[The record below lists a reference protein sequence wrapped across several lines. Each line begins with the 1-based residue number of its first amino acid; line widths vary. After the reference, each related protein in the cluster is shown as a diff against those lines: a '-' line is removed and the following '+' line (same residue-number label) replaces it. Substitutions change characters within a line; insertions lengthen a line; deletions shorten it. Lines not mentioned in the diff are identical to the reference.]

1 MFQLFTKK
9 VCTAFLLATSAATV
23 SAQVYQPSVAYE
35 FTYGNS
41 GIKFP
46 QSTSCHSMPAGGAYF
61 PSLGLGS
68 TDLYVAAW
76 NDPEP
81 GRLSEVTV
89 MLTPPNDP
97 TIIYWQGSIM
107 YNNVIGLE
115 VGSVRNPVTNETNIL
130 VAYYRDGDGYY
141 LDEYKLGPGGVTGLI
156 NQTYLAAS
164 PTYGRIR
171 MDFHSLWSGAI
182 AWINTDPTV
191 NRVQARVYQN
201 DVWSATSTVNATPA
215 KTDMDLALEVVE
227 VPTGSSFMQLHLV
240 YAGGNF
246 ITKSMLDFNT
256 LAVSPGTHT
265 ATINENVYI
274 GFTPITRLS
283 LDCPGFTQNAGRW
296 AYTYSD
302 YMNVL
307 VRFSD
312 PLVAGGWP
320 QQEVVT
326 AGTLGNFP
334 IAGSYKMYSPSL
346 NYELD
351 YTSSGTYQNH
361 IMVAWY
367 TTDGMGF
374 NKYLGLKMDPA
385 GTMVSSLGDYLNL
398 PNAQTPTSPV
408 PFSSGIMLN
417 KTDLKTRSPF
427 SYATY
432 FDIDPSTGLYQ
443 LHHAFHKWGD
453 AAFRGLPEEETPGQ
467 GLSAGTRI
475 SSYPNPFNQQLNVS
489 LEIPQNSI
497 VELLLTDISGR
508 TAAHT
513 NYALTKGSHQVK
525 LDQLSQLAPGNYLLT
540 VLIDHKKAAVQ
551 KITKQ

>member
-23 SAQVYQPSVAYE
+23 SAQVFQSPTAYE
-35 FTYGNS
+35 FTYGS
-41 GIKFP
+41 PSMKLP
-46 QSTSCHSMPAGGAYF
+46 ESTSCHSMPAGGAYF

-97 TIIYWQGSIM
+97 TFISWQGSII
-107 YNNVIGLE
+107 YYDVIGME
-115 VGSVRNPVTNETNIL
+115 VGSLRNPSTNETNIL
-130 VAYYRDGDGYY
+130 VAYYRNGDGYY
-141 LDEYKLGPGGVTGLI
+141 LDEYKLGPGGTTSLV

-182 AWINTDPTV
+182 AWINTDPAV
-191 NRVQARVYQN
+191 NRVQTMVYQN
-201 DVWSATSTVNATPA
+201 NAWSGTSTISNAA
-215 KTDMDLALEVVE
+215 NKTDLDLALEVVE
-227 VPTGSSFMQLHLV
+227 VPTGTSFMELHLV
-240 YAGGNF
+240 YAGSGL
-246 ITKSMLDFNT
+246 ITKSSLNFNT
-256 LAVSPGTHT
+256 LATTPGTYA
-265 ATINENVYI
+265 ATFNHSV
-274 GFTPITRLS
+274 FVSVPISRLS
-283 LDCPGFTQNAGRW
+283 LDCPGFTVNSSRW

-302 YMNVL
+302 LGNV
-307 VRFSD
+307 VVYFRD
-312 PLVAGGWP
+312 PTVAGGLT
-320 QQEVVT
+320 QTAIVT
-326 AGTLGNFP
+326 AGTLGNVP

-351 YTSSGTYQNH
+351 YASSGTYQNE

-367 TTDGMGF
+367 ATDGMGF
-374 NKYLGLKMDPA
+374 NKYIGLKMDPT
-385 GTMVSSLGDYLNL
+385 GTYVSSLGDYLDL
-398 PNAQTPTSPV
+398 PNAQTPTSAI

-417 KTDLKTRSPF
+417 KTDLKTRSPY

-432 FDIDPSTGLYQ
+432 FDKDPSTGLYQ

-453 AAFRGLPEEETPGQ
+453 AAFRGLPEEATPGQ

-475 SSYPNPFNQQLNVS
+475 SSYPNPFNEQMTVS
-489 LEIPQNSI
+489 LDLPQNSI

-525 LDQLSQLAPGNYLLT
+525 LNQLSQLAPGNYLLT

-551 KITKQ
+551 KVTKQ

>member
-107 YNNVIGLE
+107 YTDVIGLE
-115 VGSVRNPVTNETNIL
+115 VGSIRNPATNETNIL
-130 VAYYRDGDGYY
+130 VAYYRNGDGYY
-141 LDEYKLGPGGVTGLI
+141 LDEYKLGPGGATGLV

-182 AWINTDPTV
+182 AWINTDPAV
-191 NRVQARVYQN
+191 NRVQTMVYQN
-201 DVWSATSTVNATPA
+201 SAWSGTSTISNAA
-215 KTDMDLALEVVE
+215 NKTDLDLALEVVE
-227 VPTGSSFMQLHLV
+227 VPTGSSFMELHLV
-240 YAGGNF
+240 YAGSGL
-246 ITKSMLDFNT
+246 ITKSSLNFNT
-256 LAVSPGTHT
+256 LATTPGTYA
-265 ATINENVYI
+265 ATFNHSV
-274 GFTPITRLS
+274 FVSVPISRLS
-283 LDCPGFTQNAGRW
+283 LDCPGFTVNSSRW

-302 YMNVL
+302 LANV
-307 VRFSD
+307 VVYFRD
-312 PLVAGGWP
+312 PAVAGGLT
-320 QQEVVT
+320 QTAITT
-326 AGTLGNFP
+326 AGTLGNVP

-351 YTSSGTYQNH
+351 YASSGTYQNE

-367 TTDGMGF
+367 ATDGAGF
-374 NKYLGLKMDPA
+374 NKYIGLKMDPT
-385 GTMVSSLGDYLNL
+385 GTYVSSLGDYLDL

-432 FDIDPSTGLYQ
+432 FDIDPVTGLYQ

-453 AAFRGLPEEETPGQ
+453 AAFRGLPEEATPGQ

-475 SSYPNPFNQQLNVS
+475 SSYPNPFSQQLNVS

-508 TAAHT
+508 TTAHT